1 MIFLDLASPP
11 AIIKEVRAGTT
22 WGTIAG
28 GGRGILTEVGSDMA
42 LMLRDVRIA
51 GYRSL
56 RAIHFPVGRL
66 SVFVGANGVG
76 KTNLYRALEL
86 LQASAA
92 GTLAHALAAEGGME
106 SALWAGERRRHE
118 PARLILQ
125 AGFAASPVG
134 DNDYSYEVAAGVA
147 PPATAAFALEPQ
159 IKEETLTHHH
169 RGRLHK
175 LLERRGPSA
184 TARDADGER
193 AAVGSELLASETALG
208 AIGDAGRYPDI
219 WALRQ
224 TMLDWRFY
232 HDLRTDRASP
242 LRQPCLAVTSP
253 TLSSDGGNL
262 AAVFATLAYIRE
274 DTVDLDRTIDDA
286 FPGATLEVPPPG
298 RFASFGMRFP
308 DQPKRLFEAAEL
320 SDGTLRYLGLAGALL
335 AYRLPAFIALNEPEA
350 SLHPDLLEP
359 LARLIVRAS
368 ERTQIWLVTH
378 SERLAAAIASD
389 GAIEPLTVIKRK
401 GATWIDGLNF
411 AGVFPEEDE
420 T

>member
-1 MIFLDLASPP
+1 MLDPMSL
-11 AIIKEVRAGTT
+11 
-22 WGTIAG
+22 
-28 GGRGILTEVGSDMA
+28 L
-42 LMLRDVRIA
+42 LRDMYIA

-56 RAIHFPVGRL
+56 RAIRFPVGRL

-106 SALWAGERRRHE
+106 SALWAGERRKHE
-118 PARLILQ
+118 QARIVLQ
-125 AGFAASPVG
+125 AGFAASPIG

-147 PPATAAFALEPQ
+147 PPAAAAFKLEPQ
-159 IKEETLTHHH
+159 IKDETLTHHH
-169 RGRLHK
+169 RGRAHK
-175 LLERRGPSA
+175 LLDRRGPSA
-184 TARDADGER
+184 MARDADGER
-193 AAVGSELLASETALG
+193 SAIGSELLASETALG
-208 AIGDAGRYPDI
+208 TIGDAARYPDI

-232 HDLRTDRASP
+232 HDLRTDRTSP

-262 AAVFATLAYIRE
+262 AAVFATLAFIRE
-274 DTVDLDRTIDDA
+274 DTVDLDQTIDDA
-286 FPGATLEVPPPG
+286 FPGATLEIPPPG
-298 RFASFGMRFP
+298 RFASFGMRFS

-368 ERTQIWLVTH
+368 ERAQIWLVTH
-378 SERLAAAIASD
+378 SERLAAALARE
-389 GAIEPLTVIKRK
+389 GGLKPFTVIKRD
-401 GATWIDGLNF
+401 GETWIDGLSITGNF
-411 AGVFPEEDE
+411 RDEEE
-420 T
+420 

>member
-1 MIFLDLASPP
+1 
-11 AIIKEVRAGTT
+11 
-22 WGTIAG
+22 
-28 GGRGILTEVGSDMA
+28 MA

-56 RAIHFPVGRL
+56 RSIYFPVGRL
-66 SVFVGANGVG
+66 SVFAGANGVG

-92 GTLAHALAAEGGME
+92 GTLAQALAAEGGME

-118 PARLILQ
+118 AARIILK
-125 AGFAASPVG
+125 AGFAVSPVG
-134 DNDYSYEVAAGVA
+134 DNDYSYEVAAGVV
-147 PPATAAFALEPQ
+147 PPAAAGFKLEPQ
-159 IKEETLTHHH
+159 IKEETLIHHYH
-169 RGRLHK
+169 GRAHK
-175 LLERRGPSA
+175 LLERGGPSA
-184 TARDADGER
+184 MARNADGER
-193 AAVGSELLASETALG
+193 SAVGSELLASETALG
-208 AIGDAGRYPDI
+208 AIGDAARYPDI

-232 HDLRTDRASP
+232 HDLRTDRAAP

-368 ERTQIWLVTH
+368 EHTQIWLVTH
-378 SERLAAAIASD
+378 SERLAAAIASH
-389 GAIEPLTVIKRK
+389 GAVEPLTVIKRT

-411 AGVFPEEDE
+411 AGAFPEEEE

>member
-1 MIFLDLASPP
+1 
-11 AIIKEVRAGTT
+11 
-22 WGTIAG
+22 
-28 GGRGILTEVGSDMA
+28 MA

-56 RAIHFPVGRL
+56 RSIHFPVGRL

-106 SALWAGERRRHE
+106 SALWAGQWRRHE
-118 PARLILQ
+118 SARIILRG
-125 AGFAASPVG
+125 GFAMSPVG
-134 DNDYSYEVAAGVA
+134 HNDYSYEVAAGVVPSWEPQQGSGVRFPIA
-147 PPATAAFALEPQ
+147 SAAFALEPQ
-159 IKEETLTHHH
+159 IKEETLIHHH
-169 RGRLHK
+169 RGRAHK
-175 LLERRGPSA
+175 LLDRRGPSA
-184 TARDADGER
+184 TARDANGER
-193 AAVGSELLASETALG
+193 SAIGTELLASETALG
-208 AIGDAGRYPDI
+208 AIGDGARYPDI
-219 WALRQ
+219 AGLRS

-232 HDLRTDRASP
+232 HDLRTDRASL

-262 AAVFATLAYIRE
+262 AAVFATLTHIRE
-274 DTVDLDRTIDDA
+274 DTVDLDQTIDDA
-286 FPGATLEVPPPG
+286 FPGASLVVPPPG

-308 DQPKRLFEAAEL
+308 DQPKRTFEAAEL

-335 AYRLPAFIALNEPEA
+335 ADRLPAFIALNEPEA

-368 ERTQIWLVTH
+368 ERTQLWLVTH
-378 SERLAAAIASD
+378 SEKLASAIASH
-389 GAIEPLTVIKRK
+389 GAVEPLTVIKRN

-411 AGVFPEEDE
+411 AGAFPEEEE